1 MSNNYYMPSDGSTH
15 RRLPTFEE
23 THLVMGGCIVVDRE
37 DFPQSTTLAPPGM
50 FDSRFGTET
59 GRLAVDDLRYER

>member
-1 MSNNYYMPSDGSTH
+1 MSQNFYMPTDVSTY

-23 THLVMGGCIVVDRE
+23 LHVVMGGCVVVDRD
-37 DFPQSTTLAPPGM
+37 DFPQATTLAPPGM

-59 GRLAVDDLRYER
+59 GRAIDDLRYER